1 LFGFP
6 FVTRKTATDD
16 PVIRQALTDFTKAR
30 VAGKSS
36 PHAVVNELYQYVM
49 NQHFDQHQG
58 TEKHLFET
66 TVDLQVMVECDE
78 VFGVWDATTGVLLQ
92 GSDGTTMQRVW
103 HLVRMETC
111 ISTTVR
117 QPPNAF
123 FPTWSSEF
131 RDPWQLTDIDDL
143 LGPTTWY
150 HGNVD

>member
-1 LFGFP
+1 
-6 FVTRKTATDD
+6 
-16 PVIRQALTDFTKAR
+16 
-30 VAGKSS
+30 
-36 PHAVVNELYQYVM
+36 M
-49 NQHFDQHQG
+49 NQHFDQHEG
-58 TEKHLFET
+58 AEKHVFDT

-92 GSDGTTMQRVW
+92 GTDGTTRQRLW

-150 HGNVD
+150 HGTVKPFKSAKKMVVSSNRSAIGGELRSTALDASCPAK